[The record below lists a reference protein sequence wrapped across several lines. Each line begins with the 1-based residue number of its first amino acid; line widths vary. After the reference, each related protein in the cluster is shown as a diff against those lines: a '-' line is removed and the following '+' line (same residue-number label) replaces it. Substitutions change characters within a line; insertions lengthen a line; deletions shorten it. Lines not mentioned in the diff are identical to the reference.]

1 MTAAQSTPKVAL
13 ITGITGQ
20 DGSYLAEFLLEKGY
34 TVHGIKRRASS
45 FNTSRVDHIYQDPH
59 IDNAKFKLHYGDLS
73 DSSNLTR
80 IIQETQPDEIYNLG
94 AQSHVAVSFE
104 SPEYTADVDGM
115 GTLRMLEAI
124 RILGLEKKTRFYQ
137 ASTSELYGLVQETPQ
152 KETTPFYPRS
162 PYAVAKLY
170 AYWITVNYREAY
182 GMYAC
187 NGILFNHESPRRG
200 ETFVTRKI
208 TRGLANISLG
218 LEDCLY
224 MGNIDALRDWGHAK
238 DYVRMQWMMLQQT
251 EAEDF
256 VIATG
261 KQYSVRQFIE
271 WTAAELGMQLRWE
284 GEGIHEKGF
293 WLNPPA
299 VLPLP
304 LGEGRGEGIPLG
316 ARPIVSI
323 DPRYFRPTEVE
334 TLLGDPT
341 KAKQKLGW
349 VPEITAQEMCKEM
362 VAHDL
367 AQAKQHALL
376 KANGYQVNVSV
387 E

>member
-1 MTAAQSTPKVAL
+1 MTVTMTTNRTAPKVAL

-20 DGSYLAEFLLEKGY
+20 DGSYLAEFLLAKGY
-34 TVHGIKRRASS
+34 IVHGIKRRASS
-45 FNTSRVDHIYQDPH
+45 FNTDRIDHIFQDPH
-59 IDNAKFKLHYGDLS
+59 LEDARCKLHYGDLS

-124 RILGLEKKTRFYQ
+124 RILTLEKKTRFYQ

-152 KETTPFYPRS
+152 RETTPFYPRS

-238 DYVRMQWMMLQQT
+238 DYVRMQWMMLQQDQP
-251 EAEDF
+251 EDF

-271 WTAAELGMQLRWE
+271 WTAAELGMLLRWE
-284 GEGIHEKGF
+284 GSGVDEVAY
-293 WLNPPA
+293 A
-299 VLPLP
+299 VIAS
-304 LGEGRGEGIPLG
+304 E
-316 ARPIVSI
+316 ARQSMPFCPTDKPIVRI

-334 TLLGDPT
+334 TLIGDPT
-341 KAKQKLGW
+341 KAKTKLGW
-349 VPEITAQEMCKEM
+349 VPEITALEMCKEM

-367 AQAKQHALL
+367 EQARQHALL
-376 KANGYQVNVSV
+376 KRHGHQVTQAKG

>member
-1 MTAAQSTPKVAL
+1 MTQKLTKEKVAL

-34 TVHGIKRRASS
+34 VVHGIKRRASS
-45 FNTSRVDHIYQDPH
+45 FNTERVDHIYSNDTY
-59 IDNAKFKLHYGDLS
+59 FKLHYGDLT
-73 DSSNLTR
+73 DSSNIVRLL
-80 IIQETQPDEIYNLG
+80 QEIQPDEIYNLA

-104 SPEYTADVDGM
+104 SPEYTTEVVAN
-115 GTLRMLEAI
+115 GTLRLLEAI

-137 ASTSELYGLVQETPQ
+137 ASTSELFGLVQETPQ

-170 AYWITVNYREAY
+170 AYWIVVNYREAY

-208 TRGLANISLG
+208 TRGLANITQG
-218 LEDCLY
+218 LDDCLY

-238 DYVRMQWMMLQQT
+238 DYVRMQWMMLQQDKPD
-251 EAEDF
+251 DF

-271 WTAAELGMQLRWE
+271 MSAANIGINIKWK
-284 GEGIHEKGF
+284 GEGVEETGSID
-293 WLNPPA
+293 A
-299 VLPLP
+299 SS
-304 LGEGRGEGIPLG
+304 
-316 ARPIVSI
+316 PILSTEQIILKADDTVFRI

-341 KAKQKLGW
+341 KAKEKLGW
-349 VPEITAQEMCKEM
+349 VPDITVQEMCKEM
-362 VAHDL
+362 IESDL
-367 AQAKQHALL
+367 EQAKQHALL
-376 KANGYQVNVSV
+376 KKHGYKVTISG

>member
-1 MTAAQSTPKVAL
+1 MNTTASATPKVAL

-45 FNTSRVDHIYQDPH
+45 FNTERVDHIYQDPH
-59 IDNAKFKLHYGDLS
+59 TVHANFRLHYGDLS
-73 DSSNLTR
+73 DTSNLIR
-80 IIQETQPDEIYNLG
+80 IVQETQPDEIYNLG

-115 GTLRMLEAI
+115 GTLRLLEAI
-124 RILGLEKKTRFYQ
+124 RILGMEKKTRFYQ

-208 TRGLANISLG
+208 TRGLANISQG
-218 LEDCLY
+218 LEECLY

-238 DYVRMQWMMLQQT
+238 DYVRMQWMMLQQDQ
-251 EAEDF
+251 AEDF

-261 KQYSVRQFIE
+261 KQYSVREFIG
-271 WTAAELGMQLRWE
+271 WSADELGMSLRWE
-284 GEGIHEKGF
+284 GGGLDEVGYWGDK
-293 WLNPPA
+293 A
-299 VLPLP
+299 VV
-304 LGEGRGEGIPLG
+304 R
-316 ARPIVSI
+316 I
-323 DPRYFRPTEVE
+323 DPRYFRPAEVE
-334 TLLGDPT
+334 TLLGDPS
-341 KAKQKLGW
+341 KAKLKLGW
-349 VPEITAQEMCKEM
+349 VPEITAQEMCKDM
-362 VAHDL
+362 VANDL
-367 AQAKQHALL
+367 ARAKQHALL
-376 KANGYQVNVSV
+376 VTNGYKLNVCV